1 MKGSSKLF
9 FQPACGFDGCLATCK
24 AAVWGEILNNLASKL
39 PFIPCG
45 ITGRHRGIG
54 MNISE
59 KVLAKA
65 SGKTEVHPGEIV
77 DANVDVIM
85 VHDLTGPLAVEAF
98 KKIGVPRVWDNKKV
112 VIILDHQIPAESVK
126 MAELHKTLRK
136 FAGEQGI
143 RLYDVGEGGICHQV
157 MPEKGYV
164 KPGALIVGADS
175 HTCTYG
181 AFGAFATGIGST
193 ESAAVFATGKIWLK
207 VPEAIRF
214 NVEGLF
220 QKYVT
225 PKDLILHI
233 IGKVGVDGAIYKSV
247 EFTGPTMRGMSVA
260 GRMTVCNMAV
270 EMGAKNGVVEPD
282 EKTVEFLECRVP
294 KLKSFDWLKSDA
306 GAAYEKTI
314 DIDVEDLEPQVAVPS
329 SVDNVKPV
337 SEAGDIPI
345 DQAFIG
351 SCTNGRIEDLR
362 QAAQILKGKKVKR
375 GVRALVI
382 PASQEV
388 YAQAL
393 KEGLVEVFTEAG
405 ALMCGATCG
414 PCLGG
419 HIGLLASGE
428 TCVSTSN
435 RNFVGRMG
443 STEAHVYL
451 ASPAT
456 VAASALTGKLTDP
469 REVEA

>member
-1 MKGSSKLF
+1 
-9 FQPACGFDGCLATCK
+9 
-24 AAVWGEILNNLASKL
+24 
-39 PFIPCG
+39 
-45 ITGRHRGIG
+45 
-54 MNISE
+54 MNITE
-59 KVLAKA
+59 KILAKA
-65 SGKTEVHPGEIV
+65 SGKSRVQPGDIV

-85 VHDLTGPLAVEAF
+85 VHDLTGPLAIEAF
-98 KKIGVPRVWDNKKV
+98 KKIGVKKVWDNKKV
-112 VIILDHQIPAESVK
+112 VTILDHQIPAESVK
-126 MAELHKTLRK
+126 MAELHKMLRK
-136 FAGEQGI
+136 FAKEQNI

-164 KPGALIVGADS
+164 SPGALIVGADS

-193 ESAAVFATGKIWLK
+193 EAAAVFATGKIWLK
-207 VPEAIRF
+207 VPETIRF
-214 NVEGLF
+214 NVEGQF

-233 IGKVGVDGAIYKSV
+233 IGKVGVDGAIYKSA
-247 EFTGPTMRGMSVA
+247 EFTGSTIRNMSIA

-270 EMGAKNGVVEPD
+270 EMGAKNGIVEPD
-282 EKTVEFLECRVP
+282 DTTASFLKGRTT
-294 KLKSFDWLKSDA
+294 KAADYKWLKSDVDA
-306 GAAYEKTI
+306 KYEKTVDI
-314 DIDVEDLEPQVAVPS
+314 DIEDLEPQVACPS
-329 SVDNVKPV
+329 SVDNVKPISKV
-337 SEAGDIPI
+337 GNVEVN
-345 DQAFIG
+345 QAFIG

-362 QAAQILKGKKVKR
+362 IAAQIMKGKKVKQ

-405 ALMCGATCG
+405 ALVCGATCG

-428 TCVSTSN
+428 VCISTSN
-435 RNFVGRMG
+435 RNFIGRMG
-443 STEAHVYL
+443 SPEASVYL

-469 REVEA
+469 QEVEA